1 MYCIKKI
8 AVGEYV
14 MVVRKSYEINRSIG
28 GILLAFLPIMILLL
42 AGIQSGLTANPT
54 IVDNGDY
61 TFTAT
66 WDFTDLTNYTLTN
79 VTSQN
84 GELNLTTFNYFWN
97 ESNSMDF
104 SGGQRTN
111 VVEGDGVVI
120 STDDLILGQIINQNF
135 STPYNWNY
143 TNGTGNNV
151 NAQWSSSEYGWL
163 YSIPSLNVT
172 YQNQIL
178 QPGAVNG
185 IDTYL
190 NENSPGTN
198 YGTDTYVR
206 VEKGTRDRNSLLWF
220 DVSSLTD
227 VKVVDA
233 QLELYMYSSE
243 DAVSSLDISAHR
255 VTQPWAE
262 NDATWDNRD
271 IFNFWVNPGG
281 DYNPAAEDT
290 VFGLTN
296 NYGWKS
302 WNITTLVDGWADGT
316 FSNRGVLLYATSGAN
331 TWKQFYSSDYFI
343 STRRP
348 RLTIEYY
355 ELNSFNETSNITQV
369 IPILDPGAYMDSSV
383 GDFEAGIFD
392 DTSVIPGGGGQVTLS
407 SLGYSDF
414 DLMESV
420 SEWNEDSST
429 NKNSGSYSLSNTI
442 FYEGAGSMELLYD
455 FAQSKHKYGVL
466 RNAIT
471 SWDWSRFSDISVW
484 ALSSGLGEVMK
495 IILEDSWGTS
505 WESSLTPLTNAWTNY
520 TFDITTFPGDSS
532 NIDTIRLH
540 FTDTTGPIVTY
551 IDNITLLGGAPY
563 FTQGTYTS
571 RVMDGEYPADWE
583 TITWSESIPGPTSL
597 QIITR
602 TGNTSIP
609 DASWSPWSA
618 PYATPSGSSITNPM
632 GRYIQYEVNM
642 NTLNSDFTPTL
653 SEVTLVKSEYNMT
666 FTYSVD
672 TYTNIDY
679 AYLFLKLNDLLL
691 WDKVVSATSPPQI
704 ITFDI
709 GRYLFD
715 VGDSKIE
722 FGLTVEGDTELNR
735 DISATLDDF
744 QIKGPAG
751 FYTSKVHDAG
761 SEAIWANV
769 TWNADIP
776 PTTQI
781 LLQTRS
787 SSDNISWS
795 PWSAPIATAIADIT
809 NPIGRYIQYKV
820 NFTTENKGITPIFK
834 DINITY
840 SKYSPIGSLT
850 FTTDLVVQNITNWG
864 VLSTNWTLRGQDIR
878 FEYSIDSGFSWNP
891 VASDL
896 NLSSVSIFTN
906 KIRFRV
912 IMETFDTSLT
922 PTLYSL
928 ELTYSVNHPP
938 TILGVIPNQTWPED
952 GGPWTLDL
960 TPYESDYEDPG
971 NKLKWHVTMHNS
983 SLYTLDGEYSLDDVL
998 TFTPLSDVF
1007 GDNLVRI
1014 WVEDSFGATTYQ
1026 EVWINITPV
1035 NDAPQI
1041 MGVIPSYDKTEN
1053 DPNWQIDLLGYKY
1066 DIDNLPGEL
1075 SWSVFGWDPSLFDS
1089 VSIAGNIMTFDLAP
1103 DAYGTDEMTVV
1114 LNDAMYAVN
1123 QNLWVNVSFINK
1135 APVISAVI
1143 PNFNVL
1149 EDDPGWIFDLTS
1161 YEWDR
1166 EDPYPSAGLS
1176 WSVWGVNSSLYSYSL
1191 LDNNITFTPHP
1202 DVYGDNEI
1210 TITLTDSLGASSSQ
1224 KIWVNISSQND
1235 APQIF
1240 GVIPNFDVDEDDAD
1254 WNYDLSIY
1262 KSDIDNSTGD
1272 LYFSVAG
1279 WDPLIFDSVSLVGDT
1294 LFFDLALEGNGNDE
1308 ITIILSDG
1316 ILTDTQ
1322 NIWVNV
1328 TPDNDIPSIV
1338 GVIPNFDK
1346 NEDDLSWTLDLT
1358 SYEYDPEDGSPSPQ
1372 LVWSVLG
1379 VDSDLLSTTI
1389 LDNNVT
1395 FTLDQDAYGDNEITL
1410 ILTDSLGQFV
1420 SQKIWVNVTA
1430 QNDAPNILGIIPNFD
1445 KNEDAANWQWD
1456 LSGYKSD
1463 VDNLTSELSWSL
1475 AGIDPLLFDSVSLI
1489 GDVITFDLAAH
1500 ANGDCEITVTL
1511 SDGLLFVSQKI
1522 WVNITAINDA
1532 PVIIGTI
1539 SDFLKNEDDTSW
1551 SLDLTLR
1558 ESDSEDG
1565 GPSSQLEWSVLG
1577 VDPTLLNIGIVDN
1590 NLTFTLMPDA
1600 FGNNEITLILMDSLG
1615 ATDSTSFW
1623 VNVTPEN
1630 DAPSIQGFIPSF
1642 QKIEDAVDWSLD
1654 LSVYK
1659 YDIDNTSAELSWS
1672 VMGWDI
1678 TLFDSVYMVGDILFF
1693 DLAQNATG
1701 SDQITLI
1708 LSDGILTDSQDIWV
1722 NVSQFNDAPSINGLI
1737 GDFDKNEDDL
1747 PWTIDLT
1754 TLEYDTEDAF
1764 PSLNL
1769 VWSVT
1774 NVDWNLMSVAVSDNN
1789 ITFTLQPHAFGSNEI
1804 TIILTD
1810 SGGKSDS
1817 QKIWIN
1823 VSSQNDGPQILGVI
1837 PDFTYDEDAQ
1847 DWSLDLAPYK
1857 WDVDNTPAQLSW
1869 LVSQWDPLLFDSVSV
1884 VGDTLSFDLAQDAF
1898 GSDQI
1903 TLTLSD
1909 GSLQDVTQFSVDIN
1923 PVNDAP
1929 SIIAAISDIH
1939 KQEDDLSWEMDLSAF
1954 KSDVEDSPI
1963 QLLWSVSNVDSS
1975 LLSITVTNDI
1985 LNFTLVPDAY
1995 GYDFIT
2001 ITLTDSGGLWDSQDI
2016 LIDIASVN
2024 DVPFIQPAVSNIVTD
2039 EDTGVSI
2046 NLSSY
2051 ANDIEDPAA
2060 LLHWFISGSDS
2071 SLYSWRIDP
2080 RNMNLYIDP
2089 LPNMY
2094 GTDNVVLNL
2103 MDSQGATTSQAL
2115 QIVIIS
2121 VNDAPYISPQVP
2133 ESLFETLED
2142 EAISVIFTGFENDI
2156 EDSNNLLTWDVENV
2170 DTSIIR
2176 ISLST
2181 LEDKLVIIPVV
2192 IFSPDDSESIE
2203 TQITLVLWDSQGLS
2217 SRQDMTVR
2225 IIPVNNAPQ
2234 LDILPDIVIK
2244 FDKSYEFDLTPYAF
2258 DEDTDLADLIL
2269 TTSEPDSDTGSGYIA
2284 IDGLKM
2290 TFLYP
2295 VSRVLDQIAV
2305 LVTLSDGLLSDY
2317 AILQVTI
2324 SDHTPPELI
2333 TQIPN
2338 ISFDEDTSLEDAFDL
2353 DDHFRGYE
2361 DGALNYS
2368 YYMAYTHHG
2377 DEFVFVTINKN
2388 NSVDFSSALDWFG
2401 IEYITFRAED
2411 GYQAIAEATITVLVS
2426 PVNDAPVIMPIPDQ
2440 MCKVN
2445 VSKTLD
2451 ISSYISDPDTSLE
2464 SLMIA
2469 TDSLYI
2475 ITQGH
2480 ELVLTYDDITTEVVN
2495 IIVSDGYAQNGITI
2509 EVSAQANQPPYISNI
2524 PDLVVRGGEVY
2535 LFSLLPYVTDFDNE
2549 LDDLLIWTD
2558 SPYINPN
2565 NGNNLLFQID
2575 YPNNM
2580 TGQEDLVT
2588 IYVSDG
2594 QDTTS
2599 TQVPIR
2605 ITDEMVPILLSNL
2618 PNLFFEEDLILYD
2631 VIDLTDYFE
2640 NADEYQF
2647 FGNDKVNISIED
2659 GMVTVS
2665 AQQDWSGTERITFR
2679 AILDDAFVEDTIEVI
2694 VKPIDDPPVLT
2705 PLPSYDKKV
2714 DEIWILNLDDYISD
2728 IDTPIT
2734 GMSISVDSPYV
2745 ILYAMNIYFQYQFP
2759 INDVITITVS
2769 DGINTVSGVLYVNV
2783 TYDNNAPSYTGLIST
2798 EHIKVGDTWTL
2809 DLDDYFYDLDDDT
2822 LIFSCNREE
2831 IIINP
2836 ITHEAEWTPTSE
2848 DNTLEGVIFYA
2859 SDGTETIESSPV
2871 DIVVNKDKTT
2881 PSSQDQFWWIILLLA
2896 IIISILL
2903 AYVFLLRGEE
2913 EEEEEEYD
2921 LPVAQAVEYLSVHG
2935 GGNYIIK
2942 SSTSDKA
2949 YRVFSGMLKKGFEG
2963 LCITTKAPD
2972 ELTNNYDLGKA
2983 WIIKLALRG
2992 QKGVEGEDETQMM
3005 GLLALGDEDRED
3017 DKYIF
3022 SLNFN
3027 RIVETIEEFLTTGE
3041 KKVVLLD
3048 GLEYILGGEE
3058 LIMYIG
3064 FIAALRERLKERNSC
3079 LLIPV
3084 DPKTLSEKELGL
3096 LERETEELGKVIS
3109 EKPKGKSAE
3118 PMEVIDKS
3126 IKSTEESK
3134 ETVSPSS
3141 SEIEGEKER

>member
-1 MYCIKKI
+1 
-8 AVGEYV
+8 
-14 MVVRKSYEINRSIG
+14 MVVRRSLDENRNIG
-28 GILLAFLPIMILLL
+28 GIFLAFLPIMILLL
-42 AGIQSGLTANPT
+42 AGIQSGLAANPI

-61 TFTAT
+61 TYTAT
-66 WDFTDLTNYTLTN
+66 WDFTDLTNYTMTN
-79 VTSQN
+79 VTPQN

-97 ESNSMDF
+97 ESDATDF

-120 STDDLILGQIINQNF
+120 STDDLILGQIMNQNF

-143 TNGTGNNV
+143 SNGTGGNV
-151 NAQWSSSEYGWL
+151 NAQWSPFEFGWL
-163 YSIPSLNVT
+163 YSTPSQNIT
-172 YQNQIL
+172 YQNLIL
-178 QPGAVNG
+178 QPDPANG

-206 VEKGTRDRNSLLWF
+206 VEKGIRDRNSLLWF
-220 DVSSLTD
+220 DVSSLID
-227 VKVVDA
+227 VVVVDA

-255 VTQPWAE
+255 VTRSWAE

-290 VFGLTN
+290 IFGLTN

-302 WNITTLVDGWADGT
+302 WNITQLVDGWADGT
-316 FSNRGVLLYATSGAN
+316 FQNRGVLLYGAAGAN
-331 TWKQFYSSDYFI
+331 TWKQFYSSDY
-343 STRRP
+343 STATRRP

-355 ELNSFNETSNITQV
+355 ELNSYNETSNITQV
-369 IPILDPGAYMDSSV
+369 LPILDPGAYMDTTV
-383 GDFEAGIFD
+383 EDFDAGISD
-392 DTSVIPGGGGQVTLS
+392 NTSVIPAGGGQV
-407 SLGYSDF
+407 SLASQGYFKFEAMENVSYWSV
-414 DLMESV
+414 DL
-420 SEWNEDSST
+420 ST
-429 NKNSGSYSLSNTI
+429 NKNLGSFQLSNTK
-442 FYEGAGSMELLYD
+442 FYEGAGSMQLNYD
-455 FAQSKHKYGVL
+455 FAQAKHKYGVL

-471 SWDWSRFSDISVW
+471 SWDWSRYSDLSVW
-484 ALSSGLGEVMK
+484 ALSSGQGEVMK
-495 IILEDSWGTS
+495 VIMEDSLGTS
-505 WESSLTPLTNAWTNY
+505 WESSPAPLSNTWTNY
-520 TFDITTFPGDSS
+520 IFDITAFPGDSS

-540 FTDTTGPIVTY
+540 FGDTTEPTLTY

-563 FTQGTYTS
+563 FTQGTFTS
-571 RVMDGEYPADWE
+571 RVIDGEYPAIWE
-583 TITWSESIPGPTSL
+583 TITWSESTPPFTTI
-597 QIITR
+597 QIRTR
-602 TGNTSIP
+602 TGNTTIP

-618 PYATPSGSSITNPM
+618 PYATPSGSSITSPM

-642 NTLNSDFTPTL
+642 DTTNSDFTPTL
-653 SEVTLVKSEYNMT
+653 SEVILVKSEYNMT

-672 TYTNIDY
+672 EFTNINY
-679 AYLFLKLNDLLL
+679 AYLFLKLNDQLL
-691 WDKVVSATSPPQI
+691 WEKVITATSTPQI

-722 FGLTVEGDTELNR
+722 FGLTVDGNTELDRNM
-735 DISATLDDF
+735 SATIDDF

-761 SEAIWANV
+761 SEAMWKNV
-769 TWNADIP
+769 SWNADIP

-781 LLQTRS
+781 ILQTRTS
-787 SSDNISWS
+787 LDNTSWS
-795 PWSAPIATAIADIT
+795 PWSAPIAASIMNIT

-820 NFTTENKGITPIFK
+820 NLTTETLGITPIFR

-840 SKYSPIGSLT
+840 TKFSPTGALT
-850 FTTDLVVQNITNWG
+850 FTTDLIVQNITNWG
-864 VLSTNWTLRGQDIR
+864 VLETNWSLQGQDIG

-912 IMETFDTSLT
+912 NMETSNTSLT
-922 PTLYSL
+922 PTLFSVK
-928 ELTYSVNHPP
+928 LTYFVNHPP
-938 TILGVIPNQTWPED
+938 TIVGVIPNQIWPED
-952 GGPWTLDL
+952 GGPWILDL
-960 TPYESDYEDPG
+960 TPYESDFEDPG
-971 NKLKWHVTMHNS
+971 NKLKWHVTQHNS
-983 SLYTLDGEYSLDDVL
+983 SLYTLDGEYSISDVL
-998 TFTPLSDVF
+998 TFTPQSDEF

-1014 WVEDSFGATTYQ
+1014 WVEDSLGATTYQ
-1026 EVWINITPV
+1026 EVWVNITPV
-1035 NDAPQI
+1035 NDPPQI

-1053 DPNWQIDLLGYKY
+1053 DPNWQIDLSGYKY

-1075 SWSVFGWDPSLFDS
+1075 SWSVFGWDPALFDS

-1103 DAYGTDEMTVV
+1103 DAYGNDEITVV

-1135 APVISAVI
+1135 APVISGII

-1149 EDDPGWIFDLTS
+1149 EDDPGWVFDLTS

-1166 EDPYPSAGLS
+1166 EDPFPSAGLS
-1176 WSVWGVNSSLYSYSL
+1176 WSVWGVNSSLYSYSIS
-1191 LDNNITFTPHP
+1191 DNNITFTPSP
-1202 DVYGDNEI
+1202 EVYGDNEI
-1210 TITLTDSLGASSSQ
+1210 TITLTDSMGLSSSQ

-1240 GVIPNFDVDEDDAD
+1240 GVIPSFDKDEDDLN

-1262 KSDIDNSTGD
+1262 KYDIDNATND
-1272 LYFSVAG
+1272 LFFSIAG
-1279 WDPLIFDSVSLVGDT
+1279 WDPLLFDSVSLIGDT
-1294 LFFDLALEGNGNDE
+1294 IFFDLAQDAWGNNE
-1308 ITIILSDG
+1308 ITITLSDG

-1328 TPDNDIPSIV
+1328 TPDNDMPSIT
-1338 GVIPNFDK
+1338 GIIPNFDK
-1346 NEDDLSWTLDLT
+1346 NEDDLPWVLDLT
-1358 SYEYDPEDGSPSPQ
+1358 SYESDSEDGSPSAQ

-1379 VDSDLLSTTI
+1379 VDPNLLLISI
-1389 LDNNVT
+1389 IDNNVT
-1395 FTLDQDAYGDNEITL
+1395 FTLRQDAFGDNEITL
-1410 ILTDSLGQFV
+1410 ILTDSIGQFI

-1430 QNDAPNILGIIPNFD
+1430 QNDAPNILGIIPGFD

-1456 LSGYKSD
+1456 LLGYKSD
-1463 VDNLTSELSWSL
+1463 VDNLTSELSWSIT
-1475 AGIDPLLFDSVSLI
+1475 GWDPLLFDTVSLI
-1489 GDVITFDLAAH
+1489 GDILTFDLAAD
-1500 ANGDCEITVTL
+1500 AYGDCEITIFL
-1511 SDGLLFVSQKI
+1511 SDGLLFVSQNI
-1522 WVNITAINDA
+1522 WVNITEVNDA
-1532 PVIIGTI
+1532 PIIIGPI
-1539 SDFLKNEDDTSW
+1539 ADFLKNEDDSFWT
-1551 SLDLTLR
+1551 LDLTLR
-1558 ESDSEDG
+1558 ETDIEDT
-1565 GPSSQLEWSVLG
+1565 GPSSQLTWSVLG
-1577 VDPTLLNIGIVDN
+1577 VDPALLNIGIVDN

-1600 FGNNEITLILMDSLG
+1600 FGDNEITLILTDSMG
-1615 ATDSTSFW
+1615 ASDSTSFW
-1623 VNVTPEN
+1623 VNVTSDN
-1630 DAPSIQGFIPSF
+1630 DAPIILGFIPSF
-1642 QKIEDAVDWSLD
+1642 QKIEDAANWNLD
-1654 LSVYK
+1654 LSVYN
-1659 YDIDNTSAELSWS
+1659 YDIDNLSVELSWS
-1672 VMGWDI
+1672 VSGWDI
-1678 TLFDSVYMVGDILFF
+1678 TLFDSVSIIGNVLSF
-1693 DLAQNATG
+1693 DLAQDAYG
-1701 SDQITLI
+1701 SNQITLI

-1722 NVSQFNDAPSINGLI
+1722 NVSQVNDAPLINGLVS
-1737 GDFDKNEDDL
+1737 DFDKNEDDL

-1754 TLEYDTEDAF
+1754 GLEYDLEDAF
-1764 PSLNL
+1764 PSSNL

-1774 NVDWNLMSVAVSDNN
+1774 DIDWNLMSVIVSDNN
-1789 ITFTLQPHAFGSNEI
+1789 ITFTLQPDAFGSNEI

-1823 VSSQNDGPQILGVI
+1823 VSSQNDQPQIQGVV
-1837 PDFTYDEDAQ
+1837 PSYTYDEDAP
-1847 DWSLDLAPYK
+1847 DWNLDLAPYK

-1869 LVSQWDPLLFDSVSV
+1869 VVSQWDFLLFDSVSI
-1884 VGDTLSFDLAQDAF
+1884 VGDTLFFDLAQDAF

-1909 GSLQDVTQFSVDIN
+1909 GSLSDVAQFWVNIN

-1929 SIIAAISDIH
+1929 VILAAISDIQ
-1939 KQEDDLSWEMDLSAF
+1939 KQEDDLSWEMDLSTF
-1954 KSDVEDSPI
+1954 KSDVEDSQF

-1975 LLSITVTNDI
+1975 VLSITVTNDI
-1985 LNFTLVPDAY
+1985 LNFTLIPDAY

-2001 ITLTDSGGLWDSQDI
+2001 ITLTDSGGLWVSQDI
-2016 LIDIASVN
+2016 IIDITSVN
-2024 DVPFIQPAVSNIVTD
+2024 DAPYIQPAVSNIVTD
-2039 EDTGVSI
+2039 EDTSVSV

-2051 ANDIEDPAA
+2051 ANDIEDSAT
-2060 LLHWFISGSDS
+2060 LLHWFISGSDT

-2080 RNMNLYIDP
+2080 LTMFLYIDP

-2094 GTDNVVLNL
+2094 GTDNVNLGL
-2103 MDSQGATTSQAL
+2103 MDSQGDVATQPL

-2133 ESLFETLED
+2133 QSLFETLED
-2142 EAISVIFTGFENDI
+2142 EAISVILTGFENDV
-2156 EDSNNLLTWDVENV
+2156 EDTNNLLTWDVENV
-2170 DTSIIR
+2170 DTTIIR
-2176 ISLST
+2176 ISLDT
-2181 LEDKLVIIPVV
+2181 QADKLVIIPVV
-2192 IFSPDDSESIE
+2192 IFTSDDSLSIE
-2203 TQITLVLWDSQGLS
+2203 TQITLVLWDSQGLKS
-2217 SRQDMTVR
+2217 TQNITVG

-2234 LDILPDIVIK
+2234 LDILPDLVIK
-2244 FDKSYEFDLTPYAF
+2244 YDKLFEFDLTPYAF

-2269 TTSEPDSDTGSGYIA
+2269 TTSEPDSDTGDGYIM
-2284 IDGLKM
+2284 IDGLKL

-2295 VSRVLDQIAV
+2295 SSRIGNPIAV

-2324 SDHTPPELI
+2324 SDHSPPELI

-2338 ISFDEDTSLEDAFDL
+2338 ISFDEDTSLISAFDL

-2361 DGALNYS
+2361 DGSLNYS

-2388 NSVDFSSALDWFG
+2388 NTVDFSSALNWFG

-2411 GYQAIAEATITVLVS
+2411 GYKAIVETTITVLVS
-2426 PVNDAPVIMPIPDQ
+2426 PINDAPVIMPIPDQ

-2445 VSKTLD
+2445 VSKILD
-2451 ISSYISDPDTSLE
+2451 ISPYLSDPDTAME

-2469 TDSLYI
+2469 TDSMYI
-2475 ITQGH
+2475 IAQGH
-2480 ELVLTYDDITTEVVN
+2480 QLILTYDDITTEIVN
-2495 IIVSDGYAQNGITI
+2495 IIVSDGFAQNGITI
-2509 EVSAQANQPPYISNI
+2509 EVSAQANQPPHISNI

-2535 LFSLLPYVTDFDNE
+2535 LFSLLPYVTDIDNDLHE
-2549 LDDLLIWTD
+2549 LQIWTD
-2558 SPYINPN
+2558 SPYIIPN
-2565 NGNNLLFQID
+2565 NGDNLLFQID
-2575 YPNNM
+2575 YPVGM
-2580 TGQEDLVT
+2580 IGQDDIVT

-2594 QDTTS
+2594 QDTNS
-2599 TQVPIR
+2599 TQVPIH

-2618 PNLFFEEDLILYD
+2618 PNLFFEEDLILND

-2647 FGNDKVNISIED
+2647 FGNDKVNISIVD
-2659 GMVTVS
+2659 GFVTVS
-2665 AQQDWSGTERITFR
+2665 AQEDWSGTERITFR

-2694 VKPIDDPPVLT
+2694 VKPIDDPPVLS

-2714 DEIWILNLDDYISD
+2714 NEIWIMNLDDYISD

-2734 GMSISVDSPYV
+2734 EMSISVDSPYV

-2759 INDVITITVS
+2759 INDMITITVS
-2769 DGINTVSGVLYVNV
+2769 DGINTVSGILYVNV
-2783 TYDNNAPSYTGLIST
+2783 TYDNNAPTYTGLIST
-2798 EHIKVGDTWTL
+2798 VHIKVGDTWTI
-2809 DLDDYFYDLDDDT
+2809 DLDDYFYDLDGDA
-2822 LIFSCNREE
+2822 LVFSCNTEE

-2836 ITHEAEWTPTSE
+2836 ITHVASWTPTS
-2848 DNTLEGVIFYA
+2848 DDDTLEGVIFYV
-2859 SDGTETIESSPV
+2859 SDGTETIESSEV
-2871 DIVVNKDKTT
+2871 DLVVNKDTTT
-2881 PSSQDQFWWIILLLA
+2881 PSTQDQFWWIILLLA
-2896 IIISILL
+2896 IIVSILI
-2903 AYVFLLRGEE
+2903 AYVFLRREEE

-2921 LPVAQAVEYLSVHG
+2921 LPVTKAVDYLSVHG

-2992 QKGVEGEDETQMM
+2992 QKDAEGGEDETQMM
-3005 GLLALGDEDRED
+3005 GLLALGDEARED

-3027 RIVETIEEFLTTGE
+3027 RIVETIEEFLTTGK

-3064 FIAALRERLKERNSC
+3064 FIAALRERLKDRHSC

-3096 LERETEELGKVIS
+3096 LERETEELGKVIL
-3109 EKPKGKSAE
+3109 EKPMEKSPE
-3118 PMEVIDKS
+3118 PMDMISKGEKGM
-3126 IKSTEESK
+3126 EEAE
-3134 ETVSPSS
+3134 ETASSSS
-3141 SEIEGEKER
+3141 SEILGDK